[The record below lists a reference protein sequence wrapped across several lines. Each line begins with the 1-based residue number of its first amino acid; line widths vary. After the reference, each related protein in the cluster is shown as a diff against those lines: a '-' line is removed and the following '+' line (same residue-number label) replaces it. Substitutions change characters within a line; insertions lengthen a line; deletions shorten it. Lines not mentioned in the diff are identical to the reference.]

1 MKEFIDYDY
10 LSRIT
15 EAHKNNFSGNK
26 PFNHTVITDLFDND
40 LLSEAV
46 QSISDYQRDYAYK
59 YDNVFEKKLAF
70 NNMSKMPVMCRQL
83 IRELNSNP
91 FVNWVSEVTKIPNLI
106 SDPYLNGGG
115 LHMIPKGGFLK
126 AHADFNVY
134 RQLNLLRRVN
144 LILYLNPKWMP
155 EFGGQLELWNSD
167 MTECVKKVA
176 PDFNTMV
183 LFESTDTSFHGH
195 STPLTCPQGMWRTS
209 LALYFYVN
217 PNEQVIPHSTLYQR
231 LPDEPLNPE
240 IEELRIKRAKG
251 RI

>member
-1 MKEFIDYDY
+1 VKDFIDYDY

-15 EAHKNNFSGNK
+15 EAHKNNFTGNK
-26 PFNHTVITDLFDND
+26 PFNHTVITDLFDAD
-40 LLSEAV
+40 LLSEMV
-46 QSISDYQRDYAYK
+46 KSIGAYQRDNAYK
-59 YDNVFEKKLAF
+59 YDNVFEKKLAY
-70 NNMSKMPVMCRQL
+70 NNMNKMPILCRQL

-106 SDPYLNGGG
+106 PDPYLNGAG
-115 LHMIPKGGFLK
+115 LHMIPRSGKL
-126 AHADFNVY
+126 AVHADYNLY
-134 RQLNLLRRVN
+134 KSLNLLRRVN
-144 LILYLNPKWMP
+144 LILYLNKDWNP
-155 EFGGQLELWNSD
+155 EYGGQLELWNSD
-167 MTECVKKVA
+167 MTQCVKKVE
-176 PDFNTMV
+176 PSFNTLV

-195 STPLTCPQGMWRTS
+195 PHPLNTPEGIWRQS